1 MPIVVLTPDKY
12 SDAST
17 RDLLDA
23 ASRGHAALDQRWV
36 RAIVERGEA
45 AADDLVNFGL
55 EDRQGDV
62 IDLEEDLI
70 AMLRHLR
77 TARALPFFVEIIRR
91 HPDEVSDELL
101 SAFLDLGRAAL
112 EPLLKLFEELGPEQ
126 RGEVAFIL
134 AALRIHDPRVREI
147 LLHHLREDPTDAAIA
162 ISLYGD
168 PRMKQPLEKKLA
180 ALDEQDPMLE
190 TERHELA
197 DAIRALDAPKA
208 DPFQEEFNLW
218 EMYPETSVP
227 PLSALSDE
235 DRLEFFGSSY
245 AEYRAAAAESFAN
258 ENQSDVV
265 RARLLETAE
274 GDPDTSVR
282 ATAWRA
288 LAESSDD
295 KKVHKAML
303 ARLQD
308 ERAPLEE
315 RSGALIGLSLEP
327 DEAVTRKMRDF
338 YGIPAARA
346 AALEAMWRSLDR
358 RFVDYFPRHLDD
370 ADLDIRR
377 QAVWGVG
384 YLGIGSEASRLRKL
398 FELEELREDALFAY
412 ALSVPAEISRG
423 RIKGVF
429 KKVEQDAGGL
439 SDLEEELVQVALDQ
453 RLAFHGLEAV
463 FFPEEEDDKHNHDH
477 HNQEHGHAHQE
488 HGPGPTLVKPAGP
501 KVGRNDPCPCGSGKK
516 FKKCCGAEA

>member
-12 SDAST
+12 TDAST
-17 RDLLDA
+17 RDLLEA
-23 ASRGHAALDQRWV
+23 ASRGHVALDQRWV
-36 RAIVERGEA
+36 RAIVERGEV
-45 AADDLVNFGL
+45 AADELVNFGL

-77 TARALPFFVEIIRR
+77 TPRALPFFVEIIRR

-101 SAFLDLGRAAL
+101 SAFLELGPASL
-112 EPLLKLFEELGPEQ
+112 EPLLKLFEELGPETG
-126 RGEVAFIL
+126 GEVGFVL

-147 LLHHLREDPTDAAIA
+147 LLDRLEEDPTDAAIA

-168 PRMKQPLEKKLA
+168 PLMRQPLEDKLA
-180 ALDEQDPMLE
+180 ALDEQDPTLD

-197 DAIRALDAPKA
+197 DAVRALDAPKA
-208 DPFQEEFNLW
+208 EPFQEEFNLW

-235 DRLEFFGSSY
+235 DRLEFFESSY
-245 AEYRAAAAESFAN
+245 AEYRAAAADSFAN
-258 ENQSDVV
+258 ENQSDKV
-265 RARLLETAE
+265 RARLLQIAE
-274 GDPDTSVR
+274 GDADKTVR

-295 KKVHKAML
+295 KRVHKAML

-315 RSGALIGLSLEP
+315 RCGALIGLSLEP

-338 YGIPAARA
+338 YGIPSARA

-358 RFVDYFPRHLDD
+358 RFADYFPRHLDD

-398 FELEELREDALFAY
+398 FEMEDLREDALFAY

-463 FFPEEEDDKHNHDH
+463 YFPEEEEEHDH
-477 HNQEHGHAHQE
+477 AHHEHEHVHAHHEHGS
-488 HGPGPTLVKPAGP
+488 GPTLVKPVGP